1 MNDTAKENSMKT
13 TAKRA
18 IATGALVT
26 ALALG
31 GTGVA
36 VATTGAAS
44 APANTTNSEQDP
56 GYVGTIP
63 APNDGTAD
71 TEEADGAKG
80 AEGAE
85 AAEGTEGAEGADDS
99 AAEAAQSTALES
111 LAKVTPE
118 EATAVALKAVS
129 GTAAAAQL
137 ENENGFVVYGIE
149 VTTADGTVIDVKIDA
164 GDGTVLAQDTADSE
178 TSD

>member
-56 GYVGTIP
+56 GYV
-63 APNDGTAD
+63 
-71 TEEADGAKG
+71 
-80 AEGAE
+80 
-85 AAEGTEGAEGADDS
+85 
-99 AAEAAQSTALES
+99 
-111 LAKVTPE
+111 
-118 EATAVALKAVS
+118 VS
-129 GTAAAAQL
+129 R
-137 ENENGFVVYGIE
+137 
-149 VTTADGTVIDVKIDA
+149 VK
-164 GDGTVLAQDTADSE
+164 
-178 TSD
+178 

>member
-1 MNDTAKENSMKT
+1 MKT

-56 GYVGTIP
+56 GYV
-63 APNDGTAD
+63 
-71 TEEADGAKG
+71 
-80 AEGAE
+80 
-85 AAEGTEGAEGADDS
+85 
-99 AAEAAQSTALES
+99 
-111 LAKVTPE
+111 
-118 EATAVALKAVS
+118 VS
-129 GTAAAAQL
+129 R
-137 ENENGFVVYGIE
+137 
-149 VTTADGTVIDVKIDA
+149 VK
-164 GDGTVLAQDTADSE
+164 
-178 TSD
+178 